1 MIIELTPDGCTVTE
15 PDNCTQ
21 PHVATTLPT
30 RHDTGSA
37 LQEAGMGR
45 LDGDGA
51 HALVDLDQL
60 RTHARA
66 SATRAD
72 WDSKWEEMIAY
83 ATEQGWV
90 SSDGCFVGA
99 HIQTTADAGSTR

>member
-1 MIIELTPDGCTVTE
+1 MIIEFTSDRCTVTD

-21 PHVATTLPT
+21 LHVATTSPT

-45 LDGDGA
+45 LDGDGV
-51 HALVDLDQL
+51 HALLDLDQL
-60 RTHARA
+60 RTRARA
-66 SATRAD
+66 SATRCD
-72 WDSKWEEMIAY
+72 WDSRWEEMIAY

-90 SSDGCFVGA
+90 SSDACFVRA
-99 HIQTTADAGSTR
+99 HIRTTSDAGCAR